1 MAIDLSRIGAREAL
15 KPRREPHWQRLRP
28 GCYLGYRQSAREGAG
43 TWIARSYDKDSR
55 AYKLKALGDFGEL
68 ATSERFTAAR
78 RAAEAFADTIEAGGF
93 RAEKIET
100 VADACRDYLK
110 HKPGAIAEGV
120 FKRHVYSDP
129 IASVKLEKLR
139 RHHLRDWRKRLE
151 DAPAL
156 LSRNKKGDKR
166 TKVRSAA
173 TINRDMVPLRA
184 ALRAMLPL
192 GSPGTDS
199 AWHEALKPIRNADKR
214 RALYLDREERK
225 RLVEAASAEAQ
236 PFVRALCLLPLR
248 PGAVAALTVGDWD
261 KRTETLTIGKDK
273 TGPRKIGVPPV
284 VAQFLAGQTKDKLP
298 GAPMFGRADSRPWN
312 KDTWYDPIREAAE
325 AAGLPSGTSAY
336 TLRHSVI
343 TDLVR
348 GGLPVLTAAQLSGTS
363 VVMIEKHYGHLVRDD
378 ASKALARLA
387 I

>member
-15 KPRREPHWQRLRP
+15 KPRREPYWQRIRP
-28 GCYLGYRQSAREGAG
+28 GCYLGYRPSAREGAG
-43 TWIARSYDKDSR
+43 TWIARSYDKDAR
-55 AYKLKALGDFGEL
+55 NYRLRALGDFGEL
-68 ATSERFTAAR
+68 VTSERFTAAR
-78 RAAEAFADTIEAGGF
+78 RAAEAFADTIEGGGL
-93 RAEKIET
+93 REEKIET

-110 HKPGAIAEGV
+110 HKPGPIAEGV

-129 IASVKLEKLR
+129 IAKVKLDKLR

-151 DAPAL
+151 EAPAL
-156 LSRNKKGDKR
+156 LSRNKVGEKR
-166 TKVRSAA
+166 TKTRSAS
-173 TINRDMVPLRA
+173 TVNRDMVPVRA
-184 ALRAMLPL
+184 ALRAVLPL
-192 GSPGTDS
+192 GSPGTDA
-199 AWHEALKPIRNADKR
+199 AWHEALKPVRNADKR

-225 RLVEAASAEAQ
+225 RLLEAVSAEAE
-236 PFVRALCLLPLR
+236 PFVHALCLLPLR
-248 PGAVAALTVGDWD
+248 PGAVAGLTAGDWD

-273 TGPRKIGVPPV
+273 TGPRKIGVPPIV
-284 VAQFLAGQTKDKLP
+284 STFLAAQTKDKLP
-298 GAPMFGRADSRPWN
+298 GAPMFARADGRAWN
-312 KDTWYDPIREAAE
+312 KDAWYDPIKEAAI

-348 GGLPVLTAAQLSGTS
+348 GGLPVLTTAQLSGTS

-378 ASKALARLA
+378 ASKALAKLA